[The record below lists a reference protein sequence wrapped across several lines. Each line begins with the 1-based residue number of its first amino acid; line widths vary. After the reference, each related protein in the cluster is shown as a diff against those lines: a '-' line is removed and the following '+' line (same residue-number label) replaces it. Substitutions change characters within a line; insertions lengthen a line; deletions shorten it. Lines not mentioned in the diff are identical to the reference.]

1 MSLDF
6 DYLMGLAPM
15 ETIHDV
21 GRRDTILYAL
31 GVGLAAYGIVG
42 RALVKAL
49 CEDRP
54 ERLQR
59 MDVRF
64 STPAYP
70 GEAFE
75 IDIWRDGRGTAA
87 FRVRLAERG
96 LMAQQNG
103 YAQFDA

>member
-1 MSLDF
+1 MSLDY

-31 GVGLAAYGIVG
+31 GVSLAAYGIVG
-42 RALVKAL
+42 GSLVKAL

-54 ERLQR
+54 ERLRR
-59 MDVRF
+59 MDVRL
-64 STPAYP
+64 
-70 GEAFE
+70 
-75 IDIWRDGRGTAA
+75 
-87 FRVRLAERG
+87 VERG